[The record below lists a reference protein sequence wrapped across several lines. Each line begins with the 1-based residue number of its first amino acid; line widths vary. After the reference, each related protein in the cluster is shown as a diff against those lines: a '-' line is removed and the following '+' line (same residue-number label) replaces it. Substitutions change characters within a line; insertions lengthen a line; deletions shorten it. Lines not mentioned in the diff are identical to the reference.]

1 MIHKL
6 LLSPVTLIVKVG
18 QKIKEEADKEL
29 YDVSFI
35 QQKIVHLQ
43 MMYELG
49 EIPEDVYMEK
59 EKELLLRYEAAKE
72 YELKR
77 WESMTKKQK

>member
-18 QKIKEEADKEL
+18 KKIKEEAEKEL

-49 EIPEDVYMEK
+49 EIPEDAYMEK

>member
-35 QQKIVHLQ
+35 QQKIIHLQ

-49 EIPEDVYMEK
+49 EIPEDAYIEK

>member
-18 QKIKEEADKEL
+18 QKINEEADKEL

-49 EIPEDVYMEK
+49 EIPEDAYMEK

-72 YELKR
+72 YELKNGN
-77 WESMTKKQK
+77 Q

>member
-49 EIPEDVYMEK
+49 
-59 EKELLLRYEAAKE
+59 
-72 YELKR
+72 
-77 WESMTKKQK
+77 

>member
-18 QKIKEEADKEL
+18 KKIKEEADKEL

-49 EIPEDVYMEK
+49 EIPEDAYMEK